1 MKKSEFGVKGETAK
15 TDKNAA
21 NNPRNQTLSQPKP
34 PKKINW
40 NSLMLIVLLAA
51 WLFASVFFAIKIV
64 KSISTEKE
72 TTAPETVEQ
81 AGNMQSPE
89 QTGGIQSPA
98 PSNTAQSPEPSELAQ
113 SPEPTASAQSPSPS
127 SAAQSPKPTGGTQ
140 SPAPTSAVQSPKP
153 TATPTPSSGN
163 NQTSNSGTS
172 TSTANADLI
181 KAIREKY
188 NYAQS
193 NLANCEVKEYGT
205 ASKAFYLNGGLILL
219 RENAKDSADG
229 KYNQHWY
236 YDNGAVYFIFM
247 TETSTG
253 GEYRLYFNNGKLIR
267 WIDPNGKIYDSS
279 YRWDEMQSFY
289 DHAKAQCDSMSAG

>member
-1 MKKSEFGVKGETAK
+1 MKNNEFGVKGK
-15 TDKNAA
+15 TTKIDKNTA
-21 NNPRNQTLSQPKP
+21 NNLKNRTRSQPKP

-40 NSLMLIVLLAA
+40 NSLVLIVLLAA

-64 KSISTEKE
+64 RSISAEKE
-72 TTAPETVEQ
+72 TVPPEMAEQ

-89 QTGGIQSPA
+89 PSELVQSPEPTSATQSPA
-98 PSNTAQSPEPSELAQ
+98 PSELVQSPEPSDD
-113 SPEPTASAQSPSPS
+113 
-127 SAAQSPKPTGGTQ
+127 AQSPKPSGGTQ
-140 SPAPTSAVQSPKP
+140 SPVPTSPVQSPKP
-153 TATPTPSSGN
+153 TATPTPTSG
-163 NQTSNSGTS
+163 SS
-172 TSTANADLI
+172 TSATNADLI

-205 ASKAFYLNGGLILL
+205 ASKAFYLNGGLVLL

-247 TETSTG
+247 TEASTG

-267 WIDPNGKIYDSS
+267 WIDPNGKVYDSS
-279 YRWDEMQSFY
+279 YRWDEMQAFY